1 MTEHGMLFSAPV
13 VRALLEGS
21 KTQTRRPMKPQP
33 FADVIFDD
41 TTGEWGQFWWSAD
54 FKGYPT
60 VENWKDL
67 KCPYGQ
73 IGDRIWVRET
83 WRFGA
88 WRDDGRFAID
98 YASSPEI
105 TNTPWVRNNN
115 DDSGDEADS
124 WLERIDSELTSKG
137 VLSDEN
143 GIYHWESGQ
152 SPLKWHPSIHMP
164 RWASRITLEITDVRV
179 QRLQEISEEDSEA
192 EGIDKYHRRDCRT
205 FSPIYN
211 ADGVFTE
218 PGDCSCSGHSLEEI
232 YEDLWNSIYG
242 LREGGRKTH
251 NKAHLAALKD
261 YSWDANPWV
270 WALTFKVLPEHIPVR
285 S

>member
-1 MTEHGMLFSAPV
+1 MTEHGMLFSAPM

-54 FKGYPT
+54 FKGDPT

-115 DDSGDEADS
+115 DDSGDEADL

-143 GIYHWESGQ
+143 GIYHWEPGQ

-179 QRLQEISEEDSEA
+179 QRLQEISAEDCISEGLIPFTKGA
-192 EGIDKYHRRDCRT
+192 VPAWRA
-205 FSPIYN
+205 
-211 ADGVFTE
+211 ADGE
-218 PGDCSCSGHSLEEI
+218 HCNYIRPRDA
-232 YEDLWNSIYG
+232 YRDLWKSTYG
-242 LREGGRKTH
+242 PG
-251 NKAHLAALKD
+251 
-261 YSWDANPWV
+261 SWDANPWL
-270 WALTFKVLPEHIPVR
+270 WAISFKVLPK
-285 S
+285 